1 MKLIE
6 NFKLKIENSRGYTL
20 IELLAVML
28 VLTAV
33 GTIIGAIFVSALRG
47 GNKST
52 TTNDIRQNG
61 NYAITQMSKMIAFA
75 KSFNGITD
83 FDRVTHTNCVAPE
96 GGAKPYASVTITS
109 FDDGV
114 TTFSC
119 EKDPKTGTYGAL
131 ASRSGALQP
140 IYLIDTN
147 TINVFPCNF
156 TCTQANL
163 FSPITININMTL
175 QKQVSSG
182 FSETQTVIPFN
193 TSVTLRN
200 SP

>member
-1 MKLIE
+1 
-6 NFKLKIENSRGYTL
+6 
-20 IELLAVML
+20 
-28 VLTAV
+28 
-33 GTIIGAIFVSALRG
+33 
-47 GNKST
+47 
-52 TTNDIRQNG
+52 
-61 NYAITQMSKMIAFA
+61 MIAFA
-75 KSFNGITD
+75 KSFDGVSTD
-83 FDRVTHTNCVAPE
+83 GTTFNSCLSFPAGTAFT
-96 GGAKPYASVTITS
+96 SVKITS

-147 TINVFPCNF
+147 TIDVNPCNF
-156 TCTQANL
+156 TCNQANL

-182 FSETQTVIPFN
+182 FSESQTVIPFN